1 VKRPGALLRPCRW
14 LLPLLAP
21 LAAAAAQP
29 SDEALERWFESDEQ
43 RYPFEMHGGS
53 EQLEFITADTSR
65 RIPFSQ
71 TRIGFTR
78 ESLQSGWAV
87 IAQCHDDLD
96 PVPNA
101 EVVYRFDRM
110 RGLRITQ
117 QRAIGEARVEGQTVQ
132 LREVGKGARLCLELE
147 AQLLSCRQDG
157 SYRLRYGPF
166 QRRFL
171 DSYFPMHVALEVSFP
186 PSSLSL
192 ERITPD
198 PVEGFDLVEE
208 EDRIAL
214 EAWVRGK
221 FIVELELRAASRCE
235 QADDAGQGE
244 AGG

>member
-1 VKRPGALLRPCRW
+1 MNRAGAQLRSCLW

-53 EQLEFITADTSR
+53 ERLEFITPEPGR

-71 TRIGFTR
+71 TRIALTR
-78 ESLQSGWAV
+78 ESLQSGWAAIV
-87 IAQCHDDLD
+87 QCHDSLD
-96 PVPNA
+96 PVPDA

-117 QRAIGEARVEGQTVQ
+117 QRAIGETRVEGQTVQ
-132 LREVGKGARLCLELE
+132 LREVGEGARLCLELE

-171 DSYFPMHVALEVSFP
+171 DSYFPMHVALELRFP
-186 PSSLSL
+186 PASLSV

-198 PVEGFDLVEE
+198 PAAGFELVEE
-208 EDRIAL
+208 ADRIAL
-214 EAWVRGK
+214 EAWVRGR
-221 FIVELELRAASRCE
+221 FIVELALRGAAGCKLAE
-235 QADDAGQGE
+235 DAE
-244 AGG
+244 AGS